1 MYIEHYGLTEK
12 PFQNN
17 TDPKFLWLGEKHKE
31 ALAVLKHGISEDK
44 GFLLLTGDVGTGKTT
59 LINALLNSLDENVLV
74 AVISDPGLDRNDFL
88 DFIGRK
94 FRIKEGFKGKGDFLA
109 HFESFLNTAYK
120 NQKKVLLIID
130 ESQRL
135 NAELLEEVRVL
146 SNIEKPHAKLIN
158 IFIVGQNEVS
168 GVLVKP
174 ENRAFRQRITINYNI
189 KPLRPAEIGEYIQ
202 HRLKVAGSSRSIFS
216 PKAIREIFAF
226 SGGYPRLIN
235 TICDRALLSGFVK
248 GKDNIDRDV
257 IKECSQEL
265 NISYKLLLIE
275 DYYEQKEDKS
285 APKPWRRSFK
295 RLALAAIFLILCGY
309 FFLAGGVDFIR
320 NAAKTYWGQ
329 TNVDVGNV
337 KIVKEI
343 SAAKN
348 QNYETVVKRSPV
360 KVPPK
365 EQPQKAASVQLPP
378 LPDLNKIHI
387 VYFGN
392 NSNQLSQEALKRLQK
407 IAGIMLQ
414 HPELKMLVRG
424 YTDNTGSY
432 KYNKKL
438 SEFRSQVVKSY
449 FVEKGVSASKIDA
462 AGMGPV
468 VASNDHSGR
477 DGNKSNRR
485 IEIKLQLNK
494 PVS

>member
-1 MYIEHYGLTEK
+1 MYLEHYGLTEK

-17 TDPKFLWLGEKHKE
+17 TDPKFLWLGETHKE

-59 LINALLNSLDENVLV
+59 LINALLNSLEENVLV

-94 FRIKEGFKGKGDFLA
+94 FRIKEEFKGKGDFLA
-109 HFESFLNTAYK
+109 HFESFLNTAYE
-120 NQKKVLLIID
+120 NQKKVLLIVD

-135 NAELLEEVRVL
+135 NTELLEEVRVL

-158 IFIVGQNEVS
+158 IFFVGQNEVS
-168 GVLVKP
+168 GLLVKP
-174 ENRAFRQRITINYNI
+174 ENRALRQRITTNFNI
-189 KPLRPAEIGEYIQ
+189 KPLNQAETSEYIR

-216 PKAIREIFAF
+216 PRTIQGIYAF

-235 TICDRALLSGFVK
+235 TICDHALLTGFAK

-257 IKECSQEL
+257 IKECSKEL
-265 NISYKLLLIE
+265 EISSKLILIE
-275 DYYEQKEDKS
+275 DYFEQKNNKNV
-285 APKPWRRSFK
+285 PKTRRRSYWG
-295 RLALAAIFLILCGY
+295 LAFAAIFLILCGY
-309 FFLAGGVDFIR
+309 FFISGGGDFFR
-320 NAAKTYWGQ
+320 TAAETYLGQ
-329 TNVDVGNV
+329 TNVDTGKV
-337 KIVKEI
+337 KSLEEI
-343 SAAKN
+343 SAAGN
-348 QNYETVVKRSPV
+348 QSHKVVVKRSPV

-378 LPDLNKIHI
+378 PPDLNKIHI

-407 IAGIMLQ
+407 VAGIMLQ
-414 HPELKMLVRG
+414 HPELKMQVRG

-449 FVEKGVSASKIDA
+449 FIENGVSASKIDA

-468 VASNDHSGR
+468 AASNDHSGR

-485 IEIKLQLNK
+485 IEIKLQQDK
-494 PVS
+494 PAS